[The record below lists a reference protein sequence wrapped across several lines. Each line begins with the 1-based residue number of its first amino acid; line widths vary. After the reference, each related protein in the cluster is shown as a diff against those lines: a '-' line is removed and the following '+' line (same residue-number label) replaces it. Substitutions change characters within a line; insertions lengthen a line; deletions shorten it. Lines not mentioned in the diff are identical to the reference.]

1 MRKILCL
8 AALLMLALPSVTV
21 SQTTGSK
28 STGSNK
34 SEREILKFIDDWI
47 AALLGNDSVAVDRL
61 VSDDFHIVLSNGGTR
76 TKEQELAP
84 IKSGE
89 LKFQHLSA
97 EDVKVFVSGDTAIS
111 TGIGIYGGTSKGQP
125 FEGRERFFDV
135 FQRRNGQWK
144 LLASRSTPAP
154 VQKSGSTTAPN

>member
-1 MRKILCL
+1 MRKILIL
-8 AALLMLALPSVTV
+8 AALLMLALPSAMRG
-21 SQTTGSK
+21 QTRADKSMGNSK
-28 STGSNK
+28 A
-34 SEREILKFIDDWI
+34 EQEILKFIDDWI
-47 AALLGNDSVAVDRL
+47 AALIGNDRAALDRL
-61 VSDDFHIVLSNGGTR
+61 VSDDFHIVLSNGGSR

-84 IKSGE
+84 IKSGD

-135 FQRRNGQWK
+135 FQKRKGQWK